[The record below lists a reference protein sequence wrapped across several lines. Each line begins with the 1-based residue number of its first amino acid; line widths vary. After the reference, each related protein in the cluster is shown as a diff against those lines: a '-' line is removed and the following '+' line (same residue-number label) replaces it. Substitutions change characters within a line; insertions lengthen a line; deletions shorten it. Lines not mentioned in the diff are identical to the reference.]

1 MSAAGIWKLTMNTPI
16 GRQTPTLTIT
26 EEGGAYKGT
35 IHDPTGTAELE
46 ELFVEGNRFAFK
58 AKIDTPMG
66 KFRLAFK
73 GFADGDTVSG
83 DFDTPLGSVPFTGE
97 RK

>member
-1 MSAAGIWKLTMNTPI
+1 MSAIGKWKLTMNTPI

-35 IHDPTGTAELE
+35 IHDPTGIAELE
-46 ELFVEGNRFAFK
+46 ELFVEDNQFAFK

-73 GFADGDTVSG
+73 GIADGNTVSG
-83 DFDTPLGSVPFTGE
+83 DFDTPLGAVPFTGE